1 MILLKLVEAF
11 ETLSQTYGFGV
22 LIVIFIIMTACV
34 IKIITFCKDLW
45 AKRQKFI
52 DANIEKGKKI
62 EAAEEA
68 ETLQHTSQDAK
79 IKNLEDNIGLLTDT
93 VNELKKQNELLL
105 KSDMLATKA
114 WIKEQHDIWV
124 PKQCID
130 SQILDL
136 LEAKYKIYKQE
147 KGNSWAERLM
157 EDLRA
162 LPLITVIPVDRDK
175 E

>member
-1 MILLKLVEAF
+1 MKIFEAF
-11 ETLSQTYGFGV
+11 ADLVSSYGIGAV
-22 LIVIFIIMTACV
+22 LLIFIVVAACV

-68 ETLQHTSQDAK
+68 ETLQHTSQDTK
-79 IKNLEDNIGLLTDT
+79 IKNLEGNINLLTDA

-162 LPLITVIPVDRDK
+162 LPLITVIPVDKDR

>member
-11 ETLSQTYGFGV
+11 ETLSQTYGFGA

-79 IKNLEDNIGLLTDT
+79 IKNLEDNIGLLADA

>member
-1 MILLKLVEAF
+1 MKMFEAF
-11 ETLSQTYGFGV
+11 ADLVSSYGIGV
-22 LIVIFIIMTACV
+22 VFLIFIVVSACV

-52 DANIEKGKKI
+52 DANIEKGKRI

-68 ETLQHTSQDAK
+68 ETLQHTSQDTK
-79 IKNLEDNIGLLTDT
+79 IKNLEGNIGLLTDA

>member
-1 MILLKLVEAF
+1 MKMFEA
-11 ETLSQTYGFGV
+11 LADLISSYGIGAV
-22 LIVIFIIMTACV
+22 LIIFIVVSAC
-34 IKIITFCKDLW
+34 ILKIITFCKDLW
-45 AKRQKFI
+45 AKRQKFVE
-52 DANIEKGKKI
+52 ANIEKGKKI

-68 ETLQHTSQDAK
+68 EILQHTSQDTK
-79 IKNLEDNIGLLTDT
+79 IKKLEGNINLLTDA

-162 LPLITVIPVDRDK
+162 LPLITVIPVDKDK

>member
-11 ETLSQTYGFGV
+11 ETLSQTYGFGA
-22 LIVIFIIMTACV
+22 LIVIFIIMTACL

-68 ETLQHTSQDAK
+68 ETLQHTSQDTK
-79 IKNLEDNIGLLTDT
+79 IKNLEDNIGLLTDA

-162 LPLITVIPVDRDK
+162 LPLITVIPVDKDK
-175 E
+175 

>member
-1 MILLKLVEAF
+1 MKMFEA
-11 ETLSQTYGFGV
+11 LADLISSYGIGAV
-22 LIVIFIIMTACV
+22 LIIFIVVSAC
-34 IKIITFCKDLW
+34 ILKIITFCKDLW
-45 AKRQKFI
+45 AKRQKFAE
-52 DANIEKGKKI
+52 ANIEKGKKI

-68 ETLQHTSQDAK
+68 EILQHTSQDTK
-79 IKNLEDNIGLLTDT
+79 IKKLEGNINLLTDA

-162 LPLITVIPVDRDK
+162 LPLITVIPVDIDR

>member
-1 MILLKLVEAF
+1 MKMFEAF
-11 ETLSQTYGFGV
+11 ADLVSSYGFGV
-22 LIVIFIIMTACV
+22 VFLIFIVVSACI

-68 ETLQHTSQDAK
+68 ETLQHTSQDTK
-79 IKNLEDNIGLLTDT
+79 IKNLEGNINLLTDA

-162 LPLITVIPVDRDK
+162 LPLITVIPVDKDK

>member
-11 ETLSQTYGFGV
+11 ETLSQTYGFGA

-68 ETLQHTSQDAK
+68 ETLQHTSQDTK
-79 IKNLEDNIGLLTDT
+79 IKNLESNIGLLTDA

-162 LPLITVIPVDRDK
+162 LPLITVIPVDKDK
-175 E
+175 

>member
-1 MILLKLVEAF
+1 MKMFEAF
-11 ETLSQTYGFGV
+11 ADLVSSYGIGV
-22 LIVIFIIMTACV
+22 VFLIFIVVSACV

-52 DANIEKGKKI
+52 DANIEKGKRI

-68 ETLQHTSQDAK
+68 ETLQHTSQDTK
-79 IKNLEDNIGLLTDT
+79 IKNLEGNIGLLTDA

-175 E
+175 D

>member
-1 MILLKLVEAF
+1 MKMFEA
-11 ETLSQTYGFGV
+11 LADLISSYGIGAV
-22 LIVIFIIMTACV
+22 LIIFIVVSAC
-34 IKIITFCKDLW
+34 ILKIITFCKDLW
-45 AKRQKFI
+45 AKRQKFVE
-52 DANIEKGKKI
+52 ANIEKGKKI

-68 ETLQHTSQDAK
+68 EILQHTSQDTK
-79 IKNLEDNIGLLTDT
+79 IKKLEGNINLLTDA